1 MDEDGR
7 RSPDPGQDHGHR
19 GHRGSNANANAN
31 ANSNGNA
38 RRSLYR
44 MSSNQSRSSIF
55 EDVEMAHEEVM
66 MKYTRTSR
74 IHSTVDANYNFLSFS
89 LDLSPKVFPPV
100 YRLSPIEDLAPIRLP
115 ASLITMTRTKVSPMM
130 TMLRA

>member
-19 GHRGSNANANAN
+19 GHRGSNANANG
-31 ANSNGNA
+31 NSNGNA

-55 EDVEMAHEEVM
+55 EDVEMAHEEVR
-66 MKYTRTSR
+66 MKYTKASR
-74 IHSTVDANYNFLSFS
+74 IHPAVDTNYNFFSFS
-89 LDLSPKVFPPV
+89 PDLSPKVFPPV
-100 YRLSPIEDLAPIRLP
+100 YPLSPIEDLAPIRPP
-115 ASLITMTRTKVSPMM
+115 ASLTTMTRTKAFPMM

>member
-19 GHRGSNANANAN
+19 GHRGSNAHA
-31 ANSNGNA
+31 NGNA

-55 EDVEMAHEEVM
+55 EDVEMAHEEVIM
-66 MKYTRTSR
+66 
-74 IHSTVDANYNFLSFS
+74 N
-89 LDLSPKVFPPV
+89 
-100 YRLSPIEDLAPIRLP
+100 RLP
-115 ASLITMTRTKVSPMM
+115 EQSRSTNNNQC
-130 TMLRA
+130 